1 MKRIISALCA
11 VLTAVTVFMT
21 GCANNGTG
29 ESGSHKLYLKMDY
42 VSDEVKA
49 VFVNKA
55 TGNTQETV
63 MKRGEDGDGFYQYS
77 CTGDTEAYNKVYF
90 TYDGEETDEVA
101 FNDLVDGWYISS
113 YGVLP
118 CTEGVEYSRDI
129 PLTRLTFPFN
139 GEDKDVYVWTPGD
152 YDPES
157 EDKYSVIYLLDGD
170 SILADEAGIG
180 TWNAPESVVSAMKH
194 SDFKAIVVGIATRE
208 NTRYR
213 ELAPDLGAP
222 REEVAD
228 EYDHREGNEFCDFV
242 VNTVVPGIEKQYN
255 VYTDPV
261 HNAISGSSL
270 GGLES
275 FYIGMEHPEK
285 FGNIGAMSPSFWMYD
300 DNVWEDYLK
309 QKDFSQNAPFVYM
322 YAGDDWKDNG
332 ICAKPMM
339 ELLEKLDY
347 PADRK
352 VLDLYDKGD
361 HRIYYWRYIFPEF
374 LEAMYSQKV
383 AVLM

>member
-139 GEDKDVYVWTPGD
+139 GEDKD
-152 YDPES
+152 
-157 EDKYSVIYLLDGD
+157 
-170 SILADEAGIG
+170 
-180 TWNAPESVVSAMKH
+180 
-194 SDFKAIVVGIATRE
+194 
-208 NTRYR
+208 
-213 ELAPDLGAP
+213 
-222 REEVAD
+222 
-228 EYDHREGNEFCDFV
+228 
-242 VNTVVPGIEKQYN
+242 
-255 VYTDPV
+255 
-261 HNAISGSSL
+261 
-270 GGLES
+270 
-275 FYIGMEHPEK
+275 
-285 FGNIGAMSPSFWMYD
+285 
-300 DNVWEDYLK
+300 
-309 QKDFSQNAPFVYM
+309 
-322 YAGDDWKDNG
+322 
-332 ICAKPMM
+332 
-339 ELLEKLDY
+339 
-347 PADRK
+347 
-352 VLDLYDKGD
+352 
-361 HRIYYWRYIFPEF
+361 
-374 LEAMYSQKV
+374 
-383 AVLM
+383 